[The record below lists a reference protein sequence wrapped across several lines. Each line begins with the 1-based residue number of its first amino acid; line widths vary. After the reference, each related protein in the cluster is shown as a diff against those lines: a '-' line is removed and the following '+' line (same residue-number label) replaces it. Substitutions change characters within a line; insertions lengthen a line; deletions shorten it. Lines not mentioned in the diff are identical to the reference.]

1 MSWIFNLKVIDM
13 ISMKCL
19 TSCLSI
25 LKKPS
30 KQLESYRVFIHLI
43 HGTMIKVSKCVLLY
57 ATIICSILFIVGAD
71 VIMSVGIQYLLI
83 FGLVC
88 VALIYLS
95 CKLISK
101 KEFDSFTGFDII
113 DKL

>member
-1 MSWIFNLKVIDM
+1 M

-19 TSCLSI
+19 TSCLNI

-30 KQLESYRVFIHLI
+30 RQLESYHVFIHLI

-57 ATIICSILFIVGAD
+57 ATIICSILFITGAD
-71 VIMSVGIQYLLI
+71 AIMSVGIKYFLI

-95 CKLISK
+95 YKLISK
-101 KEFDSFTGFDII
+101 KEFDSFTGFNII